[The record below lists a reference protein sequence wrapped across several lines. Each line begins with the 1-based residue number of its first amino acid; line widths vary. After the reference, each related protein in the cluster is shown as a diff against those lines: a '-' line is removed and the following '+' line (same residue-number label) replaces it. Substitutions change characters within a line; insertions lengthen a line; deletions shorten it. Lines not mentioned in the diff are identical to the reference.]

1 MATDHELRGNWELK
15 TDVVYAKYENYDVS
29 SKGIKKKLSSLLF
42 DKWKMWCLKY
52 IWCFFLRIS
61 CTTTDIRIPQV
72 SKSLQIL
79 TSAFQ

>member
-15 TDVVYAKYENYDVS
+15 TDVVYAKYENYNVS
-29 SKGIKKKLSSLLF
+29 SKGIKKNLSSLLF

-52 IWCFFLRIS
+52 TCCFLRIS
-61 CTTTDIRIPQV
+61 CTTIEMRILQV

>member
-29 SKGIKKKLSSLLF
+29 SKGIKKNYQVCFLINEKCDVSSIY
-42 DKWKMWCLKY
+42 DV
-52 IWCFFLRIS
+52 FFLRIS

>member
-52 IWCFFLRIS
+52 IWWVFFAYLVYYNRHTY
-61 CTTTDIRIPQV
+61 TTSI
-72 SKSLQIL
+72 
-79 TSAFQ
+79 

>member
-29 SKGIKKKLSSLLF
+29 SKGIKKNLSSLLF
-42 DKWKMWCLKY
+42 DKWKMRCLKY
-52 IWCFFLRIS
+52 TCCFLRIL
-61 CTTTDIRIPQV
+61 CTTIEMRILQV

>member
-29 SKGIKKKLSSLLF
+29 SKGIKKNLSSLLF

-52 IWCFFLRIS
+52 TCWVFFAYLVYYNRNAY
-61 CTTTDIRIPQV
+61 TTSI
-72 SKSLQIL
+72 
-79 TSAFQ
+79 

>member
-29 SKGIKKKLSSLLF
+29 SKGIKKNYQVCFLINEKCDVSS
-42 DKWKMWCLKY
+42 
-52 IWCFFLRIS
+52 IHVFLRIS
-61 CTTTDIRIPQV
+61 CTTIEMRILQV